1 MEFHSA
7 LAESTN
13 LPEACDAVI
22 SELRRALG
30 PAPLDLAVVFASAD
44 YGAAL
49 DGLPTWASP
58 HQFPQSAA
66 PLQGAR

>member
-7 LAESTN
+7 LAESESLT
-13 LPEACDAVI
+13 EACDAVA

-44 YGAAL
+44 YGDDLGAL
-49 DGLPTWASP
+49 PVL
-58 HQFPQSAA
+58 
-66 PLQGAR
+66 LQ